1 MSETTAAVD
10 ATVQELRS
18 SNPPDP
24 THVMRRLR
32 DWQTRVHDLYDSI
45 EQGLGR
51 DFVFDHTGKHRPME
65 EMVQRAGISAEAI
78 PAIDILRI
86 ERPTGQLLA
95 TILPRYLWILGANG
109 RLDLRLHR
117 PGGRIVSYALTDRSR
132 PLSSEPHWYLVP
144 SSDPASQTR
153 FSPDRLRELLPH

>member
-10 ATVQELRS
+10 ATFQELRS
-18 SNPPDP
+18 SKPPDKA
-24 THVMRRLR
+24 HVMRRLQ
-32 DWQTRVHDLYDSI
+32 DWQRRVHDLYDSI
-45 EQGLGR
+45 QQGLGA
-51 DFVFDHTGKHRPME
+51 DFVLDRSGKHRTME

-78 PAIDILRI
+78 PAIDILRV
-86 ERPTGQLLA
+86 ERSDGQLLA

-109 RLDLRLHR
+109 RLDLRLNR
-117 PGGRIVSYALTDRSR
+117 PGGRVASYALTDRSR

-144 SSDPASQTR
+144 SSDPAGQTR

>member
-10 ATVQELRS
+10 ATIQELRS
-18 SNPPDP
+18 SRPPDRA
-24 THVMRRLR
+24 HVMRRLL
-32 DWQTRVHDLYDSI
+32 DWHKRVHDLYDSI
-45 EQGLGR
+45 EQGLGP
-51 DFVFDHTGKHRPME
+51 DFVFDRSGKRRTME
-65 EMVQRAGISAEAI
+65 EMVQRTGISAAAV

-86 ERPTGQLLA
+86 ERPKGRLLA

-109 RLDLRLHR
+109 KLDLRLHR
-117 PGGRIVSYALTDRSR
+117 QGGRVASYALTDRSR
-132 PLSSEPHWYLVP
+132 PLSSEPLWYLVP